1 MIERRKDLI
10 LYRIERA
17 HETLE
22 DAHILAISDRW
33 NVCVNRLYYA
43 CFYAVSAL
51 LSVCTKSLF
60 RHNALAS
67 IIPPERRYNST

>member
-33 NVCVNRLYYA
+33 NACVNRLYYA
-43 CFYAVSAL
+43 CFYAVSAIC
-51 LSVCTKSLF
+51 VSLRQSASHQKNLF
-60 RHNALAS
+60 WTLINADFQD
-67 IIPPERRYNST
+67 